1 MNPKTL
7 VLSTMG
13 LVSFLGG
20 AIAQYYRAR
29 HLQPPGGVP
38 VSLVLASALLLFVWY
53 RLDTDQRSYRRT
65 YFLNLGI
72 VALGVVALPYYFF
85 RSRGAKGGLIAIL
98 LFILLLMGSFIL
110 SYMGQY
116 FTYYAVRI

>member
-7 VLSTMG
+7 VLSLMG

-29 HLQPPGGVP
+29 HLQPPSGVP
-38 VSLVLASALLLFVWY
+38 ISLVLVSALLLFIWY

-85 RSRGAKGGLIAIL
+85 RSRGAKGGLVAIL
-98 LFILLLMGSFIL
+98 LFILLLMGSFVL

-116 FTYYAVRI
+116 FTYYAARI